1 MSDIQFHAPERLDDA
16 IRLLA
21 SDGEARPLAGGQ
33 TLVAMLNA
41 DLLRPSAIVSLHRI
55 AALKGVARTADGS
68 LRVGAMTSHE
78 ALARSVELRGAHR
91 LLSEAAGR
99 IGHEAIRTRGT
110 IGGAVA
116 HADPSAD
123 YPPALLALHATVET
137 EGRNG
142 RRALPIDQFF
152 QGFLTTALEDGEL
165 VTGILLPP
173 SAAGAR
179 VHYEKFARVEGDFA
193 TVSVA
198 VVVGWDGVKIT
209 SASIALGGCAPVPV
223 RSAGAEQKLVG
234 SAAEDAALVAA
245 GALLSAASDPIDD
258 VRGSAAYRRQIIPGL
273 VKRAV
278 RAALAKGAR
287 P

>member
-1 MSDIQFHAPERLDDA
+1 MSEIQFHAPERLDEA

-21 SDGEARPLAGGQ
+21 TDGEARPLAGGQ

-55 AALKGVARTADGS
+55 AALKGVEPRGDGS
-68 LRVGAMTSHE
+68 LWIGAMTSHE
-78 ALARSVELRGAHR
+78 VLARSTGLRGSHR
-91 LLSEAAGR
+91 LLGEAAAR

-110 IGGAVA
+110 IGGAIA

-123 YPPALLALHATVET
+123 YPPALLALDATIEI
-137 EGRNG
+137 EGRKG
-142 RRALPIDQFF
+142 KRALPIDRFF
-152 QGFLTTALEDGEL
+152 QGFLTTALEEGEL
-165 VTGILLPP
+165 VTGIKLP
-173 SAAGAR
+173 AGPPRAC

-198 VVVGWDGVKIT
+198 VVIGWDGTRVT
-209 SASIALGGCAPVPV
+209 RARIALGGCASVPV
-223 RSAGAEQKLVG
+223 RSADAEQRLLG
-234 SAAEDAALVAA
+234 GAADDAALDEA
-245 GALLSAASDPIDD
+245 GALLAGASDPIDD